1 MKRLSIALALLL
13 SVSSAQAIVIG
24 GSLGKPKTNA
34 SNLYFFVAP
43 TVAKFVAPAP
53 APAPMQNTQNATP
66 LPEQHFVFFTE
77 ESKTFL
83 VESDNYSDGPKPEGG
98 PNVSSVPVPAALP
111 LMATALG
118 IFGITRRRKTFK

>member
-1 MKRLSIALALLL
+1 MKRLFIALALLL
-13 SVSSAQAIVIG
+13 SVTSAQAIVIIG
-24 GSLGKPKTNA
+24 GSLNKPKTNV

-43 TVAKFVAPAP
+43 TVTKIVASEPAP
-53 APAPMQNTQNATP
+53 VQNTQSATP
-66 LPEQHFVFFTE
+66 IPEQHFVFFTE

-83 VESDNYSDGPKPEGG
+83 DESVNSVDVPKSEGG
-98 PNVSSVPVPAALP
+98 SNVSAVPVPAAFP